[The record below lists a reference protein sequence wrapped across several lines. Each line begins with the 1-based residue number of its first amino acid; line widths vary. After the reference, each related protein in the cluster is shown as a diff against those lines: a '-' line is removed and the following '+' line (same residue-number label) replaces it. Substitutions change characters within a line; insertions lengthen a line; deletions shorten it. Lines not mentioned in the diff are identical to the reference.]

1 MTTVSRD
8 VLALLHSWAIN
19 EPLWLLGGC
28 LPASLSQNYA
38 NNNLWQIYVLHPH
51 AEVWLH
57 RPGHL
62 QIWVGFLI
70 VTQLSVS
77 FPGDSLLH
85 GGKHVEAPGPLS
97 IPLSAFISITV
108 FIWVWNYLVC
118 VSVYWLINC
127 RSKLCG
133 RYTIGYCN
141 PSIYNGAGCIVD
153 IQ

>member
-1 MTTVSRD
+1 MTTVPRD

-19 EPLWLLGGC
+19 EPRWLLGGC

-127 RSKLCG
+127 RPKLCG